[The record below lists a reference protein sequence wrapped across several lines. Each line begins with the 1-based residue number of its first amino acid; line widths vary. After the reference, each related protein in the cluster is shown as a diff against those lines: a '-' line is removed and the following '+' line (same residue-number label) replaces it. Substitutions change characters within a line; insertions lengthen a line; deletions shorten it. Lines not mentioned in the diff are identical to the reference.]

1 MLLIAWLE
9 EMSHCQDGGVG
20 GGGGELEA
28 HWLGPAFCP
37 LSAFQP
43 CDQLPH
49 APAATLSLP

>member
-1 MLLIAWLE
+1 MLLIAWME

-28 HWLGPAFCP
+28 HWLGLASCP